1 MLPAIITASVVYLLF
16 VRTSSSNETIFAI
29 ICTMLLVFAIP
40 VYFFITFKITNPLDI
55 LNKFALEIGI
65 KNISHRVE
73 MGKKVNCSKIKKCG
87 RRDCPAYGQKTI
99 CWVVAGSQ
107 KKEPEC
113 PRAMKGEDCQTCEL
127 YNVNDE
133 FGAIGS
139 SLNVMANSF
148 QKLLS
153 EIAGATEKVNLSSM
167 EISSTVEEQ
176 SFIASTEVS
185 SIAEISATV
194 EELTASSK
202 QIAHSSRK
210 VAQAAGDS
218 LSKTDQG
225 AVSIGHL
232 VGEINVTLLDIEE
245 NRNRIIELKNKS
257 EEIGDIMKIINS
269 VVDQTKLISF
279 NASIE
284 ASMAGETGKRF
295 RVVAEKIR
303 SLADSVM
310 ESTEKIENRI
320 GEIQDSVQ
328 SLVISSDSSTEKMK
342 KVASSSKVAEELL
355 REIYQEA
362 RTNVKL
368 GRQILTATQQQE
380 TASNQVAAA
389 IREIMVGVEE
399 NSTALNQ
406 TAKITRDMVK
416 LSKNLEG
423 IMISE

>member
-1 MLPAIITASVVYLLF
+1 M
-16 VRTSSSNETIFAI
+16 
-29 ICTMLLVFAIP
+29 
-40 VYFFITFKITNPLDI
+40 
-55 LNKFALEIGI
+55 
-65 KNISHRVE
+65 
-73 MGKKVNCSKIKKCG
+73 
-87 RRDCPAYGQKTI
+87 
-99 CWVVAGSQ
+99 
-107 KKEPEC
+107 
-113 PRAMKGEDCQTCEL
+113 
-127 YNVNDE
+127 
-133 FGAIGS
+133 
-139 SLNVMANSF
+139 NVMANSF